1 MAVTEANV
9 SAGEQLWQ
17 RATAIIPGGSML
29 LSKRAEMYLPRGWPA
44 YFSRAK
50 GCRVWDLDDREYL
63 DVGPMGVGTNILGY
77 GYPKVDEAVRRT
89 VDAGN
94 LSTLNAPEEVE
105 LAEALVDLHPWS
117 SMVRFARSGGEA
129 CAIAVRIARASSGK
143 DAVAFCGYHGWHD
156 WYLAANLQDE
166 SALDR
171 HLLAGLEPN
180 GVPAGLAGT
189 ARSFPYNDLDALRQ
203 LMSSSEIGVVYLEV
217 ERSMPPAPGFL
228 AGVRQLADD
237 HDAVL
242 VFDECS
248 SGFRKVVGGL
258 HLHYGVEPDIAVFG
272 KTLGN
277 GYAVTAVVGR
287 EAAMQSAQDTFI
299 SSTLWTE
306 RIGSAA
312 GVATLQAMR
321 EEDAP
326 RRIAEIGDSIARAWE
341 DLGSELG
348 LPIRT
353 SGMPAIKS
361 FVIEGL
367 DPIAVKTYVTG
378 QMLER
383 GFLATTAVYASIAH
397 EPEIV
402 ERYLEALHPVLA
414 RLASVDGDDDLR
426 ALLPDGPAHAGFER
440 LN

>member
-1 MAVTEANV
+1 M

-258 HLHYGVEPDIAVFG
+258 HMHHGVEPDIAVFG

-287 EAAMQSAQDTFI
+287 EAVMQSAQDTFI
-299 SSTLWTE
+299 SSTLWT
-306 RIGSAA
+306 
-312 GVATLQAMR
+312 
-321 EEDAP
+321 
-326 RRIAEIGDSIARAWE
+326 
-341 DLGSELG
+341 
-348 LPIRT
+348 
-353 SGMPAIKS
+353 
-361 FVIEGL
+361 
-367 DPIAVKTYVTG
+367 
-378 QMLER
+378 
-383 GFLATTAVYASIAH
+383 
-397 EPEIV
+397 
-402 ERYLEALHPVLA
+402 
-414 RLASVDGDDDLR
+414 
-426 ALLPDGPAHAGFER
+426 
-440 LN
+440 